1 MTTRMHGEQGTTLV
15 EVVIATAILATLMA
29 GLMSLAGLAISTTE
43 NQGHLGARTTE
54 YAQDK
59 MEQLLALTYG
69 DNTSDT
75 RVFPAANSGGSG
87 LAAGGS
93 SNPSSPVALYVDY
106 LDENGNLCGLTDSL
120 GNLVAAC
127 AAPSG
132 TTPPTGWFYQRVWQ
146 IDDNSTHPSEL
157 PVDLKRVTVSATI
170 ARGFGGAMK
179 AQSTLTVLKA
189 RGF

>member
-1 MTTRMHGEQGTTLV
+1 MRSHLRGEQGTTIV
-15 EVVIATAILATLMA
+15 EVVIASAILVTLMA

-69 DNTSDT
+69 DTTSDT
-75 RVFPAANSGGSG
+75 RTFPAANSGGSG
-87 LAAGGS
+87 LAPGGS
-93 SNPSSPVALYVDY
+93 SNASAPVALYVDY
-106 LDENGNLCGLTDSL
+106 LDENGNLCGTT
-120 GNLVAAC
+120 GAAC

-132 TTPPTGWFYQRVWQ
+132 TTPPAGWFYQRLWR
-146 IDDNSTHPSEL
+146 IDSSTTDVSL
-157 PVDLKRVTVSATI
+157 PVNLKRITVTATI

-179 AQSTLTVLKA
+179 ASSTLTVLKSNP
-189 RGF
+189 F